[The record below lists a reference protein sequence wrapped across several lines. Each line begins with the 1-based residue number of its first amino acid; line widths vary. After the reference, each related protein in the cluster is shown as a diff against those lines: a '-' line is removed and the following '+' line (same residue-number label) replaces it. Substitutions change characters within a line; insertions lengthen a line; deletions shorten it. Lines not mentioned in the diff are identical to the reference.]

1 MLLSAVASSGSAGR
15 SAKPPSPPDRTGA
28 PPPPSCSGL
37 AEPSAGDRDHEQGD
51 EVAGQHPRRR
61 PPDRAAVERPRPAG
75 HAGEVVAA
83 LAAAHRVGRDGRPAQ
98 RARRGRRRGCVELC
112 AQVVLPRLAP
122 AQRDDRRSAASTVL
136 LRSMARVVGPTPPR
150 RGVIQDATSAT
161 DSSTS
166 GITRR
171 PSYVAPALTTAAPG
185 LTMSGVTMPAWPAA
199 PTRMSAVRV
208 YSPRSPTPVW
218 TTVTAALALGRLRLT
233 KLASG
238 RPTVEPRPAITT
250 WRPPSGA
257 PQW

>member
-1 MLLSAVASSGSAGR
+1 MSTPVPSPSMNGMIGSSGTRSTPSARVIFSGVMSGSYRGASACFLLRTAASAG
-15 SAKPPSPPDRTGA
+15 
-28 PPPPSCSGL
+28 
-37 AEPSAGDRDHEQGD
+37 ERDHQQRD
-51 EVAGQHPRRR
+51 EVDGQQTRGRA
-61 PPDRAAVERPRPAG
+61 PDRAAVERSRPPG

-83 LAAAHRVGRDGRPAQ
+83 LAAAHRVGGDGRPAQ
-98 RARRGRRRGCVELC
+98 RARRRRRRGGVELC

-150 RGVIQDATSAT
+150 RGVIHDATSAT

-185 LTMSGVTMPAWPAA
+185 LTMSGVTMPALPAA
-199 PTRMSAVRV
+199 TTRMSAVRV

-218 TTVTAALALGRLRLT
+218 TTV
-233 KLASG
+233 
-238 RPTVEPRPAITT
+238 
-250 WRPPSGA
+250 
-257 PQW
+257 